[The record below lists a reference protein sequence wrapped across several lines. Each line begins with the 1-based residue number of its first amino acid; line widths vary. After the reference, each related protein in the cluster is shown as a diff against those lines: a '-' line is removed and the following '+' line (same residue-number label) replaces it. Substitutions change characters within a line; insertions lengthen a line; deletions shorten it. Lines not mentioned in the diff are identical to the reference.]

1 MLPRTEDGIRSCRFI
16 PVYKHAADADR
27 PADPSKPQHHP
38 RGPVNVYLLDFRRD
52 SVARLAYLVRHS
64 IALAN
69 RGLPG
74 EWGLYPACA
83 VRRGDYV
90 GAYLGRVLFIN
101 PKVRWGS
108 LSGCRLEQLEQAV
121 AAACRAGLQSKPA
134 PTARRMHAGRAW
146 AAAGRALW
154 RLLDQ
159 RHPRR
164 AGGAAPPGS

>member
-1 MLPRTEDGIRSCRFI
+1 VLPRTEDGICSCRFI

-38 RGPVNVYLLDFRRD
+38 RGPVNVYLLDCRRD

-108 LSGCRLEQLEQAV
+108 V
-121 AAACRAGLQSKPA
+121 AAERAAGAGRGPRPPCRAAGQS
-134 PTARRMHAGRAW
+134 RHQLHAACTQDEPGQPPDERFGDYW
-146 AAAGRALW
+146 ISVIHDELEV
-154 RLLDQ
+154 
-159 RHPRR
+159 PRR
-164 AGGAAPPGS
+164 PAS